1 MKHSV
6 KISDSNNLLDHIHI
20 YNEKLSARIYPNLG
34 GSMQQLIVNNVKIID
49 GISNDQKGLDDY
61 AATYKSSVLFPF
73 PNRIEDG
80 SYHYLDTKYQLT
92 VNEPSVNNAIHGVV
106 YNKAFEIS
114 SIESKEDVSKTVL
127 TYYSNGSTAG
137 FPFLF
142 ELKLTY
148 AISATGSLK
157 LKFDILNKGDK
168 PFPYGL
174 GWHPYFLADSLKDCT
189 LSFPSRYFYICNKRS
204 LPVNTSSSELSESF
218 KIGDSSFDDAY
229 SLNSPECRFQT
240 NSYSL
245 ALAFDY
251 PEDTYLQ
258 VYTPPQRKSI
268 ALEPMT
274 CIANSFNNQIGLKEL
289 LPGKSDSWTIHM
301 DLNVK

>member
-34 GSMQQLIVNNVKIID
+34 GSIQQLIVNNVKIID
-49 GISNDQKGLDDY
+49 GISNDQKGIDDY
-61 AATYKSSVLFPF
+61 ATTYKSSVLFPF

-80 SYHYLDTKYQLT
+80 SYEFMETKYQLP

-114 SIESKEDVSKTVL
+114 AVESEKDVSNIVL
-127 TYYSNGSTAG
+127 SYSSKGATPG
-137 FPFLF
+137 FPFPF

-148 AISATGSLK
+148 SIYATGSLK
-157 LKFDILNKGDK
+157 LKFDILNKGDQ

-189 LSFPSRYFYICNKRS
+189 LSFPSRDFYLCNKRS
-204 LPVNTSSSELSESF
+204 LPVNMTASSLSESF
-218 KIGDSSFDDAY
+218 KMADSSFDDAY
-229 SLNSPECRFQT
+229 SLNRSECRFES

-245 ALAFDY
+245 NLAFDY
-251 PEDTYLQ
+251 PEGTYLQ
-258 VYTPPQRKSI
+258 VYTPPHRQSI
-268 ALEPMT
+268 AIEPMT
-274 CIANSFNNQIGLKEL
+274 CVANSFNNQIGLKEL
-289 LPGKSDSWTIHM
+289 LPGTSDSWTIHM